1 MKYYTLRYPL
11 IGFVGLV
18 LTACGGGGDGGGSTA
33 STGGAG
39 PGSSTVVTVTVPS
52 VLALLAGAPL
62 SGQGSIDG
70 AGLAAEFFSPTGVAV
85 DSSGNTYVADT
96 GNSTIR
102 KITVAG
108 VVTTL
113 AGTAGIT
120 GSADGTGAAAQFNSP
135 SGVAVDASGNVYV
148 ADSGNS
154 TIRMITSAG
163 VVTTLAG
170 SAAATGS
177 TDGTGAAALFNG
189 PANVAVD
196 STHNV
201 YVADTNNDTIR
212 KITSAGVVTTLAGTA
227 GVTGS
232 LDGTGTAALF
242 SGPTDLA
249 LDVAGNL
256 YVADTNNNTV
266 RKITALGVV
275 STLAGTAGTVGS
287 ADGTGAAAQFND
299 PSGVVVDATGNVY
312 VTDTG
317 NGTVREITAAG
328 VVSTL
333 AGTAGTT
340 GSADGTGAASVFNGP
355 TGIALD
361 SSDNAYVADTGNN
374 TIREISV
381 AGVVTTL
388 AGTAPNSGDV
398 DGTGASA
405 QFNAP
410 AGVATDSSG
419 NTYVADTGNSTIREI
434 NPAGVVTTLAG
445 MAGTTGSIDDTGL
458 AAQFS
463 APSAVAVDSAN
474 NIYVADTGNNTI
486 RKISAGGV
494 VTTLAGTAG
503 ITGSADGTGAA
514 ASFSSPTGV
523 AADSAG
529 NVYVADSANNT
540 VRKITPAGVV
550 TTLAGTSGTSGSVDG
565 TGAAARF
572 NGPADITVDAT
583 GNVYVTD
590 MNNDTVRKITSA
602 GVVSTLAGT
611 AGTLGSADGTGIA
624 AQFSAPAGITTDV
637 SGNIFVADM
646 NNDTIRKI
654 TAAGVVSTV
663 VGVAG
668 NAGYKLGALPGLIGA
683 PNGLAMLPNG
693 SLVFSADTG
702 AILTVTG
709 L

>member
-340 GSADGTGAASVFNGP
+340 GSADGTGAAAVFNGP

>member
-340 GSADGTGAASVFNGP
+340 GSADGTGAAVFNGP